1 MSRKA
6 AKYTE
11 KDIERAGKWAMKNN
25 LKALI
30 IKVSPDAKIIIPLD
44 KNFDVESMLPEDEP
58 LDDNFTL

>member
-11 KDIERAGKWAMKNN
+11 KDIERAGKWALKNN

-30 IKVSPDAKIIIPLD
+30 VKVSPDAKIIIPLD
-44 KNFDVESMLPEDEP
+44 KNFDVESMLPEEEP

>member
-1 MSRKA
+1 MSRKPA
-6 AKYTE
+6 PFTQA
-11 KDIERAGKWAMKNN
+11 DINRAGKWAMKNN

-58 LDDNFTL
+58 LDDNFTV